1 MRSRTIS
8 LAIITCSVTLAQFC
22 QGPVNNKA
30 IGSQNDSVVE
40 VYMPREVTIKDD
52 CIRLGQVSILRGSEP
67 LVARVSQIALGQ
79 ISVPGQEIVV
89 DRSTVLS
96 RLACN
101 GIPFSKV
108 TFTGAEKITIRQ
120 EHHVIKGT
128 QFVELAR
135 SFLKKKLPANSVHQ
149 LSPVWIPK
157 DLVLPGP
164 SKDVKLSLRLVKS
177 GSRNQAKIEITV
189 LAGGKEIG
197 GCEVAFRLKY
207 NSHTVVTLVE
217 IPAGEVIS
225 PNDVKIEKTVSH
237 KPEPANWK
245 PPYGLMAKRRLPANT
260 VIRPDSVGPVK
271 PAIAVR
277 RNETVVIRI
286 ERPGFLVTAIGKA
299 LKEARP
305 GEYVKVRNVDSQRII
320 LCRVNEDGTVEP
332 IL

>member
-79 ISVPGQEIVV
+79 ISV
-89 DRSTVLS
+89 LM
-96 RLACN
+96 
-101 GIPFSKV
+101 
-108 TFTGAEKITIRQ
+108 GAEKITIRQ